1 MDLTAVYTY
10 MYIDIREYVYI
21 LVGTYKCYGHMY
33 YITRATMICLD
44 KQRVRG
50 VRKNNNNINQY
61 KISQHHIRYSRR
73 RKKHK

>member
-44 KQRVRG
+44 KKG
-50 VRKNNNNINQY
+50 
-61 KISQHHIRYSRR
+61 
-73 RKKHK
+73 